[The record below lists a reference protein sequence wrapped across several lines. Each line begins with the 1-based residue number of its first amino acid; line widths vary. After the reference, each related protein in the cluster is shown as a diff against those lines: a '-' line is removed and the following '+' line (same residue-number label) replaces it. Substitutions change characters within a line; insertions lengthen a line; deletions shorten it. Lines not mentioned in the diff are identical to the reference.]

1 MLLKNN
7 IKCNIEFIVQYKMYF
22 ETIEKK
28 PHKYLLYKPI
38 YYSNRSW
45 SRFKVQNKFY
55 ESFLKDVCRPSSIDM
70 NNDKIE
76 KCLDV

>member
-1 MLLKNN
+1 MLLENN
-7 IKCNIEFIVQYKMYF
+7 IKYNIEFIAQYF

-38 YYSNRSW
+38 HYSNRSW
-45 SRFKVQNKFY
+45 SGLKVQNKFY
-55 ESFLKDVCRPSSIDM
+55 ESFLKDVCHPSSIDM